1 MSVNALSLHDVY
13 NVDSTTLVSYDTRLY
28 MSVAIVPCAV
38 NKMHRLS

>member
-28 MSVAIVPCAV
+28 ECGDRAMCG
-38 NKMHRLS
+38 K